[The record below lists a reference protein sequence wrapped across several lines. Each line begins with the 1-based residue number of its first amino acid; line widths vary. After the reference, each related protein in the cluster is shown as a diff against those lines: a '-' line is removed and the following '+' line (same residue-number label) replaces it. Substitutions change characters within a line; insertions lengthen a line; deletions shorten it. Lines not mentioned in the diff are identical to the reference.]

1 MATRSSPPPILFTTI
16 PCSTRLRYGDLL
28 KLFVPV
34 GWAFFGFLAMMAYML
49 APLGR
54 GDAPR
59 WGTMA
64 LVLAAIVPGVGA
76 AVTVWKHH
84 RYEVYTEL
92 SASLI
97 AGGGGTEQ
105 ELLKFR
111 DVQAALRCEAVLALF
126 VVVASMLSM
135 LFFAAVAPG
144 MNACAHATCGA
155 DVSWSALALC
165 GAIIWVVAIRLALL
179 WSNKASVNALAAQL
193 AAVDGTT
200 VDGGGGGGNGGGG
213 EATSVLDEVVVEQA
227 TTVDVTLVDVGGAG
241 V

>member
-59 WGTMA
+59 WGTMV

-193 AAVDGTT
+193 AAVDG
-200 VDGGGGGGNGGGG
+200 GGGNGGDGGGG
-213 EATSVLDEVVVEQA
+213 EATTVLDEVVVEQA
-227 TTVDVTLVDVGGAG
+227 TTVDVTLVDVGRAG